1 FKVAV
6 EHGQAGR
13 SLHELAQSALRV
25 GKRVQTD
32 TAIGR
37 HGASV
42 VEVALAQARRHF
54 GTLAG
59 RHVVILGSGSMSSLA
74 ASVSASQGARVTI
87 VGRTAASVRRLAE
100 AVGGVGAELVDLDE
114 QLRGADVLVSATGA
128 TGLLVTREHLQK
140 VLAGGSPNLFV
151 CDLAL
156 PHDTDPDIAQIPGV
170 DRLDLAGIAGL
181 PEAHVATDSVTA
193 AENLVLRATTD
204 FVSRQ
209 TSAKVQPVVV
219 ALRSRAEE
227 VVERELSRLRLR
239 NPKLTPEEFDE
250 IARAMR
256 RVVATLLHTPTV
268 RMKEFAVDPGGDRYA
283 AALHAL
289 FDLDPAAVT
298 ALTQTPEDLSDEP
311 DDVSIHG
318 EPGA

>member
-1 FKVAV
+1 MSLLVLGVSHQSAPLDVLEKVAAVDVGQALPMVGTGDAVGEALLLSTCNRIEVYTEVSRFHAAVESITAILAKSSGLSPDQLSAHLYVHYEDAAVRHAFRVASGLDSMVVGDEQILGQFREAFKVAI

-128 TGLLVTREHLQK
+128 TGS
-140 VLAGGSPNLFV
+140 AGHPRAPAEG
-151 CDLAL
+151 
-156 PHDTDPDIAQIPGV
+156 
-170 DRLDLAGIAGL
+170 AGRGE
-181 PEAHVATDSVTA
+181 P
-193 AENLVLRATTD
+193 
-204 FVSRQ
+204 
-209 TSAKVQPVVV
+209 QPV
-219 ALRSRAEE
+219 
-227 VVERELSRLRLR
+227 
-239 NPKLTPEEFDE
+239 
-250 IARAMR
+250 
-256 RVVATLLHTPTV
+256 RVRP
-268 RMKEFAVDPGGDRYA
+268 R
-283 AALHAL
+283 
-289 FDLDPAAVT
+289 PAA
-298 ALTQTPEDLSDEP
+298 
-311 DDVSIHG
+311 
-318 EPGA
+318 